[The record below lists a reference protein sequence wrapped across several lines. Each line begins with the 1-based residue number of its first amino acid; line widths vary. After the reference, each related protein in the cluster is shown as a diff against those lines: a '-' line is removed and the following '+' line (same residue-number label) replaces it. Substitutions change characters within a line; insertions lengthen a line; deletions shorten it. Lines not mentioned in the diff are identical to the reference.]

1 MKLFLWII
9 MTLYLILFIL
19 MGLGLMAFALHWVPL
34 ERALWFLEAV
44 YNDERLRAWCLVTGA
59 GLVLLN
65 WVVAQLSLARAQ
77 RQKTIAFENP
87 DGQVTVSLSAIEDF
101 IRRSTQEMEEV
112 KDLRCDVVAAK
123 GKIWVRCRVTLW
135 SEAHIPE
142 ATERLQALVKSRVQ
156 EMLSGVEEPVAVKVH
171 VAKISHRHEKE
182 SKSSKKDETLA
193 PPFRGFDYGG
203 GDVR

>member
-1 MKLFLWII
+1 MKLFIWII
-9 MTLYLILFIL
+9 MSCYMTLFIL
-19 MGLGLMAFALHWVPL
+19 MGLGLMAFAMNWLPV
-34 ERALWFLEAV
+34 EGAV
-44 YNDERLRAWCLVTGA
+44 FWLQAAYQQKNLRLACLLTGA

-65 WVVAQLSLARAQ
+65 WMIAQLTLTKVQ

-101 IRRSTQEMEEV
+101 VRRSAKELAEV
-112 KDLRCDVVAAK
+112 KELRSDVVAGK
-123 GKIWVRCRVTLW
+123 GKILVRARVTLW

-142 ATERLQALVKSRVQ
+142 VTERVQSLVKSRVQ
-156 EMLSGVEEPVAVKVH
+156 EMLSGIEEPVTVLVH
-171 VAKISHRHEKE
+171 VAGIAHREGGDSSSGRRDERIS
-182 SKSSKKDETLA
+182 

>member
-1 MKLFLWII
+1 MKLFIWII
-9 MTLYLILFIL
+9 MGCYMVLFIL
-19 MGLGLMAFALHWVPL
+19 LGVGLIGFSLHWMPVEGAILWLQRVYL
-34 ERALWFLEAV
+34 EKNLRMACFL
-44 YNDERLRAWCLVTGA
+44 TGG

-65 WVVAQLSLARAQ
+65 WMIAQLAIAKFQ

-101 IRRSTQEMEEV
+101 VRRSAKELAEV
-112 KDLRCDVVAAK
+112 KELRSDVVAGK
-123 GKIWVRCRVTLW
+123 GKILVRARVTLW

-142 ATERLQALVKSRVQ
+142 VTERVQSLVKSRVQ
-156 EMLSGVEEPVAVKVH
+156 EMLSGIEEPVTVLVH
-171 VAKISHRHEKE
+171 VAGIAHREGGDSSSGRRDERIS
-182 SKSSKKDETLA
+182 